1 MMACAALLVSCTN
14 ASADQAPRR
23 VLVLHW
29 FGLDALFRPGF
40 DAALERDLRQT
51 VPVEIDLYS
60 ETLETYRFSADTH
73 ETLIREY
80 LRRKYS
86 GMHLDV
92 IVAVWD
98 PAVAFLR
105 QYGAELFPNV
115 PVVFL
120 TTSAPTPEDRA
131 AGMTGVWQPAPV
143 RETLELITSLHP
155 GARRL
160 VVVDSTAQTG
170 ADLETQIRTRFQP
183 FAQRM
188 ALVYL
193 HDRPLDEVTHA
204 LTDTPDDTVG
214 LFVRQVVR
222 TRY

>member
-1 MMACAALLVSCTN
+1 M
-14 ASADQAPRR
+14 
-23 VLVLHW
+23 LHW

-51 VPVEIDLYS
+51 VPVGIDLYS

-120 TTSAPTPEDRA
+120 THLGTDARGSRGRDDRGLA
-131 AGMTGVWQPAPV
+131 A
-143 RETLELITSLHP
+143 R
-155 GARRL
+155 AR
-160 VVVDSTAQTG
+160 
-170 ADLETQIRTRFQP
+170 P
-183 FAQRM
+183 
-188 ALVYL
+188 
-193 HDRPLDEVTHA
+193 
-204 LTDTPDDTVG
+204 
-214 LFVRQVVR
+214 
-222 TRY
+222 

>member
-1 MMACAALLVSCTN
+1 MTRAGAAARRAIVATVVFATVLVSCTN
-14 ASADQAPRR
+14 ASAGQPTRR

-40 DAALERDLRQT
+40 DAALERDLRQNGS
-51 VPVEIDLYS
+51 VGIDLYS
-60 ETLETYRFSADTH
+60 ETLETYRFSPDTH
-73 ETLIREY
+73 ETLIRDY

-120 TTSAPTPEDRA
+120 TTAPPTPGDRA
-131 AGMTGVWQPAPV
+131 ARDDGRLA
-143 RETLELITSLHP
+143 
-155 GARRL
+155 ARACR
-160 VVVDSTAQTG
+160 
-170 ADLETQIRTRFQP
+170 
-183 FAQRM
+183 
-188 ALVYL
+188 
-193 HDRPLDEVTHA
+193 
-204 LTDTPDDTVG
+204 
-214 LFVRQVVR
+214 
-222 TRY
+222 